1 MHIETLG
8 YIAAF
13 LTTAAFFPQTI
24 KTIKSRDTASISL
37 AMYVMFTIGIALW
50 LGYAFLIE
58 SMPMII
64 ANIITFVLSA
74 TILGLKLSEKKT
86 TTQQ

>member
-37 AMYVMFTIGIALW
+37 TMYVMFTAGITLW

-58 SMPMII
+58 SMPMIV

>member
-37 AMYVMFTIGIALW
+37 AMYVMFTTGIALW

-58 SMPMII
+58 STPMII

-74 TILGLKLSEKKT
+74 TILVLKLSEKKT